1 MSGLEELRVGGV
13 EEARGKTKLR
23 KANDKEL
30 EGIGH
35 TPSQIL
41 RCISIFVKVLEIGG
55 KVPNSLLQQQK
66 RVLIP
71 TGM

>member
-13 EEARGKTKLR
+13 RGGGKQKLR
-23 KANDKEL
+23 TNDKEL

-41 RCISIFVKVLEIGG
+41 RCISILVIVLEIGG
-55 KVPNSLLQQQK
+55 KVPQ
-66 RVLIP
+66 
-71 TGM
+71 